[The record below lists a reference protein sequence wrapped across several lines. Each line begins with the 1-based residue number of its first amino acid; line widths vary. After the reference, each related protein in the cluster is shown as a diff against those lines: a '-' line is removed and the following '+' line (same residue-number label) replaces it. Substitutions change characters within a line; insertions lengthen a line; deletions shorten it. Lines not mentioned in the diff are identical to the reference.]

1 MWDSFRA
8 CGAILQP
15 PRLATSLHKWRA
27 ISAFRTRK
35 EFYFFYFLFFFFAS
49 LSHVFS
55 SPPPMSPDLGDFD
68 SSLYDSLTADAN
80 DDDDVNDFHLTS
92 SSRMFP
98 GSSSALGA
106 VGGSSS
112 AIGNP
117 TIGGGSS
124 SNSVS
129 SGPFSLGLSPFVWG
143 TQN

>member
-1 MWDSFRA
+1 
-8 CGAILQP
+8 
-15 PRLATSLHKWRA
+15 
-27 ISAFRTRK
+27 
-35 EFYFFYFLFFFFAS
+35 
-49 LSHVFS
+49 
-55 SPPPMSPDLGDFD
+55 MSPDLGDFD